1 MNTRTAVAL
10 GCTAL
15 LALSA
20 CAAED
25 TGTRTQAPATSQES
39 VPVKEPA
46 PAPSAP
52 VAATPRVDE
61 ETLAAEPET
70 ATLPD
75 MTGKVLQTAQDE
87 AQALGFYGLTSSDAT
102 GAGRFQVLD
111 RNWRVCSQTPEPGV
125 HPVETTVDFATVKL
139 TESC

>member
-10 GCTAL
+10 AATAL
-15 LALSA
+15 LTLAA
-20 CAAED
+20 CEAED
-25 TGTRTQAPATSQES
+25 TTTQTQAPTTSQES
-39 VPVKEPA
+39 TPPKDPA
-46 PAPSAP
+46 PAASAP
-52 VAATPRVDE
+52 AATPSVDE
-61 ETLAAEPET
+61 ETPAAEQET

-87 AQALGFYGLTSSDAT
+87 AQALGFYSLTSSDAT

-111 RNWRVCSQTPEPGV
+111 RNWQVCSQNPEPGE
-125 HPVETTVDFATVKL
+125 HPVDTTIDFATVKL